1 VRRKTGEIRF
11 LSITRADLAA
21 EVKTNMSEDMG
32 EHGLLVVDV
41 ARHQLYES

>member
-1 VRRKTGEIRF
+1 MRPESGKIRF
-11 LSITRADLAA
+11 LTVTRADLAA